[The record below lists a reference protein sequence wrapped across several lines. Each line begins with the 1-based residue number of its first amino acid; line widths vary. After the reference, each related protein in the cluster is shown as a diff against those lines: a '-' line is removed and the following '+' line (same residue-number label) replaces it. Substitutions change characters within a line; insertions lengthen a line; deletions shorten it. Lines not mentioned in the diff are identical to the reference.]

1 MKLKIILII
10 LINLFNINFTK
21 AQKII
26 ISNYN
31 DSANLLIY
39 NVADL
44 KFQIKNNN
52 LIPKSFSNWNKKNL
66 GDIISI
72 SSIND
77 SLFYASNSTTIYKIN
92 ANSGEVL
99 KYLDL
104 KNNQI
109 NFYKNNLYVC
119 SDLLIYRID
128 STARILQTFE
138 YLNYKFT
145 SCFCYRDRLYFAVLG
160 ESYTLPS
167 DAYTNTIYSAKLSP
181 TGAIYYDNIRVE
193 IIPFPFKNTNYSN
206 PIRKIKIKNDTL
218 FFIESNYNNYYNNR
232 LISYLKKDSNFT
244 FLKIYEIGEKSN
256 FSNGLAIYENLI
268 IATGGN
274 LINSN
279 DSNLYGF
286 KVFHNNNNEFYLQD
300 IDKDFTKDD
309 KGKIGDVEI
318 LQNQCNE
325 FINFDTVKIKSQSQ
339 ILTIPI
345 KIIADSSFKLFAEFN
360 KLDFDLITI
369 SNKLNEN
376 LEKNY
381 YENNKKIL
389 VEIMVKDSIIYFDLE
404 IFMNDNKNKIIKLF
418 TKNCCDTSI
427 IDVTLTGC
435 EFENRD
441 IIFINDKIKLATNR

>member
-10 LINLFNINFTK
+10 LINLLNINFVK

-31 DSANLLIY
+31 DTANLLIY

-77 SLFYASNSTTIYKIN
+77 SLIYASNSTAIFKIN
-92 ANSGEVL
+92 ANTGEVL
-99 KYLDL
+99 KFLDL

-109 NFYKNNLYVC
+109 NYYKNNLYVC
-119 SDLLIYRID
+119 SDLQIFRID
-128 STARILQTFE
+128 STARIVQTFE

-167 DAYTNTIYSAKLSP
+167 DIYTNTIYSTKLSP

-193 IIPFPFKNTNYSN
+193 IIPFGFKNTNYSN

-218 FFIESNYNNYYNNR
+218 FFVETNYNNFYNNR

-244 FLKIYEIGEKSN
+244 FLKIYEIGEKGN

-279 DSNLYGF
+279 DTNLYGF
-286 KVFHNNNNEFYLQD
+286 KVFYNNNNEFYLQD
-300 IDKDFTKDD
+300 IDNDFVKDD
-309 KGKIGDVEI
+309 KGKLGDVEI

-325 FINFDTVKIKSQSQ
+325 FINYDTIKIKSQSQ

-345 KIIADSSFKLFAEFN
+345 KIITDSSFKLFAEFN

-389 VEIMVKDSIIYFDLE
+389 VEIMVKDSIIFIDFE
-404 IFMNDNKNKIIKLF
+404 VFFNANKNKIIKLF
-418 TKNCCDTSI
+418 TKNCCDTSVI
-427 IDVTLTGC
+427 EVSLLGC
-435 EFENRD
+435 NFENRD
-441 IIFINDKIKLATNR
+441 IIFINDKLKLARK

>member
-1 MKLKIILII
+1 MKLKIISIILII
-10 LINLFNINFTK
+10 LLNITFTK

-44 KFQIKNNN
+44 KYQIKNNS
-52 LIPKSFSNWNKKNL
+52 LIPKSFSNWNKINL
-66 GDIISI
+66 GDIISV
-72 SSIND
+72 STIND
-77 SLFYASNSTTIYKIN
+77 SLFYASNSTTIFKIN

-99 KYLDL
+99 KFIDI

-119 SDLLIYRID
+119 SDLQIYRID

-145 SCFCYRDRLYFAVLG
+145 SCFCYRDRLFFAVLG
-160 ESYTLPS
+160 ESYLLPS
-167 DAYTNTIYSAKLSP
+167 DMYTNTIYSTKLSP
-181 TGAIYYDNIRVE
+181 TGAIYFDDIRVE
-193 IIPFPFKNTNYSN
+193 IIPFAFKNTNYSN
-206 PIRKIKIKNDTL
+206 PVRKIKIKNDTL
-218 FFIESNYNNYYNNR
+218 YFIESNYNNFYNNR
-232 LISYLKKDSNFT
+232 LISYIKKDSNFT
-244 FLKIYEIGEKSN
+244 FLKFYEIGEKSN

-279 DSNLYGF
+279 DTNLYGF
-286 KVFHNNNNEFYLQD
+286 KVFYNNNNDFYLQD

-325 FINFDTVKIKSQSQ
+325 FTNYDTIKIKSQSQ

-360 KLDFDLITI
+360 KLDFDLISI

-389 VEIMVKDSIIYFDLE
+389 VEINVKDSIIFIDFE
-404 IFMNDNKNKIIKLF
+404 VFFNENKNKIIKLF
-418 TKNCCDTSI
+418 SKNCCDTSVI
-427 IDVTLTGC
+427 EVSLLGC
-435 EFENRD
+435 NFENRD
-441 IIFINDKIKLATNR
+441 IIFINDKLKLARK

>member
-1 MKLKIILII
+1 MKLKIISIILII
-10 LINLFNINFTK
+10 LLNITFTK

-44 KFQIKNNN
+44 KYQIKNNS
-52 LIPKSFSNWNKKNL
+52 LIPKSFSNWNKINL
-66 GDIISI
+66 GDIISV
-72 SSIND
+72 STIND
-77 SLFYASNSTTIYKIN
+77 SLFYASNSTTIFKIN

-99 KYLDL
+99 KFIDI

-119 SDLLIYRID
+119 SDLQIYRID

-145 SCFCYRDRLYFAVLG
+145 SCFCYRDRLFFAVLG
-160 ESYTLPS
+160 ESYLLPS
-167 DAYTNTIYSAKLSP
+167 DMYTNTIYSTKLSP
-181 TGAIYYDNIRVE
+181 TGAIYFDDIRVE
-193 IIPFPFKNTNYSN
+193 IIPFAFKNTNYSN
-206 PIRKIKIKNDTL
+206 PVRKIKIKNDTL
-218 FFIESNYNNYYNNR
+218 YFIESNYNNFYNNR
-232 LISYLKKDSNFT
+232 LISYIKKDSNFT
-244 FLKIYEIGEKSN
+244 FLKFYEIGEKSN

-279 DSNLYGF
+279 DTNLYGF
-286 KVFHNNNNEFYLQD
+286 KVFYNNNNDFYLQD

-325 FINFDTVKIKSQSQ
+325 FTNYDTIKIKSQSQ

-360 KLDFDLITI
+360 KLDFDLISI

-389 VEIMVKDSIIYFDLE
+389 VEINVKDSIIFIDFE
-404 IFMNDNKNKIIKLF
+404 VFFNANKNKIIKLF
-418 TKNCCDTSI
+418 SKNCCDTSVI
-427 IDVTLTGC
+427 EVSLLGC
-435 EFENRD
+435 NFENRD
-441 IIFINDKIKLATNR
+441 IIFINDKLKLARK